1 MENLQQ
7 MEINKLDDLK
17 KNLFYK
23 KYLFRVSYRSFE
35 KYFTNIFNK
44 KEINL
49 LNIFTEIAEDSNK
62 YITYNGLFKAYLK
75 YKEKSNINE
84 DLNNFFDILFHKD
97 ISGNPK
103 VKNNIN
109 IYKNF
114 SQIEIRFSYVNN
126 PIVDSIIKN
135 INKIEIMI
143 LKEDSKIIKGII
155 IELDEMNNNELFPK
169 KLKYNISIERKNNL
183 YSNNIISPRNAKNC
197 IKIDIN
203 NEISTQIFG
212 KNNEIKNP
220 ISFLGFKFNSDKLKY
235 IYLSNGEQCS
245 LEEFCKKFSFF
256 KNKSQ
261 KDKEEN
267 YFINYEKKFEVKKN
281 ELNINN
287 SKNDEMLE
295 NNHLKNENE
304 IKKEIDT
311 IRNEYK
317 GEINKETK
325 PKIFLR
331 KNNFEDLKGKLSK
344 NIYNDFYNEYHYNS
358 IIPYKI
364 LNEIIPEQIS
374 ERGANS
380 KEEEIK
386 PKIKVAKL
394 NGKEIKVIN
403 NFDSDSDKLNINS
416 NHIEQETA
424 INSDASELWQD
435 IGYNLDEIIENN
447 SERQIKKNNSNITNK
462 TPEEKWKYLNKRIKR
477 KFGINLFQTIRRI
490 ILAMNAMNK
499 DNFEQYDLKRKIK
512 IYEIINDEDN
522 EKTINII
529 SKFRDMDNNNK
540 KDELIIQKDK
550 KPIEEK
556 NDITNTRVFKMIVE
570 E

>member
-7 MEINKLDDLK
+7 MEINKLNDLK

-35 KYFTNIFNK
+35 KYFTNIFNM

-75 YKEKSNINE
+75 YKEKTNINE
-84 DLNNFFDILFHKD
+84 DLNNFFDILFNKD
-97 ISGNPK
+97 SYGNPK
-103 VKNNIN
+103 VKNNTN

-114 SQIEIRFSYVNN
+114 SQIKIRFPHVNS
-126 PIVDSIIKN
+126 PIVDNIIKN
-135 INKIEIMI
+135 TNKIEIMI
-143 LKEDSKIIKGII
+143 LKDDSKIIKGII

-169 KLKYNISIERKNNL
+169 KLNYNISIERKNNL
-183 YSNNIISPRNAKNC
+183 YSNNIISPRNDKNC

-358 IIPYKI
+358 IIPSKI

-386 PKIKVAKL
+386 PKIKVTKL

-424 INSDASELWQD
+424 INV
-435 IGYNLDEIIENN
+435 
-447 SERQIKKNNSNITNK
+447 K
-462 TPEEKWKYLNKRIKR
+462 TLH
-477 KFGINLFQTIRRI
+477 
-490 ILAMNAMNK
+490 
-499 DNFEQYDLKRKIK
+499 
-512 IYEIINDEDN
+512 
-522 EKTINII
+522 
-529 SKFRDMDNNNK
+529 
-540 KDELIIQKDK
+540 
-550 KPIEEK
+550 
-556 NDITNTRVFKMIVE
+556 
-570 E
+570 

>member
-1 MENLQQ
+1 MEYLQQ

-169 KLKYNISIERKNNL
+169 KLNYNISIERKNNL
-183 YSNNIISPRNAKNC
+183 YSNNIISPRNDKNC

-212 KNNEIKNP
+212 KKNEIKNP

-374 ERGANS
+374 ERVANS

-424 INSDASELWQD
+424 INV
-435 IGYNLDEIIENN
+435 
-447 SERQIKKNNSNITNK
+447 K
-462 TPEEKWKYLNKRIKR
+462 TLH
-477 KFGINLFQTIRRI
+477 
-490 ILAMNAMNK
+490 
-499 DNFEQYDLKRKIK
+499 
-512 IYEIINDEDN
+512 
-522 EKTINII
+522 
-529 SKFRDMDNNNK
+529 
-540 KDELIIQKDK
+540 
-550 KPIEEK
+550 
-556 NDITNTRVFKMIVE
+556 
-570 E
+570 